1 MLSQE
6 KGINVSD
13 EPYPV
18 SGGMAMKKKKRG
30 MDKQVQKIIGIVCL
44 SFLLG
49 TAGGAL
55 AANLMPTGQQTEL
68 SLFLQGAIE
77 ETGEASFLSIFWKY
91 LKYDIIIWLGGWMQL
106 GLFFGGAAFLFRSVA
121 VGFTSAMM
129 MATYGGKGI
138 FLSATTFLPQNL
150 LLIPAYILIMSA
162 SIYYLLSW
170 REEGAKRTLKRER
183 RRKQAE
189 YCILFGISIV
199 LLAAAAGV
207 ERAILLV

>member
-1 MLSQE
+1 
-6 KGINVSD
+6 
-13 EPYPV
+13 
-18 SGGMAMKKKKRG
+18 
-30 MDKQVQKIIGIVCL
+30 
-44 SFLLG
+44 
-49 TAGGAL
+49 
-55 AANLMPTGQQTEL
+55 
-68 SLFLQGAIE
+68 
-77 ETGEASFLSIFWKY
+77 
-91 LKYDIIIWLGGWMQL
+91 MQL

-170 REEGAKRTLKRER
+170 REEGAKRTLKREQ